1 MPDDVVDLEKRLLA
15 AAVFELRALLSS
27 HINRDDPRPEAS
39 AALFA
44 YALHNEALAVL
55 DGRPMDIARALEA
68 IDNLAPR
75 LGDAYVKHFRDLVLK
90 EA

>member
-1 MPDDVVDLEKRLLA
+1 L
-15 AAVFELRALLSS
+15 
-27 HINRDDPRPEAS
+27 
-39 AALFA
+39 A

-55 DGRPMDIARALEA
+55 EGRPVDVARALEA

-90 EA
+90 

>member
-1 MPDDVVDLEKRLLA
+1 MPDEVVDLERRLLA
-15 AAVFELRALLSS
+15 AAVFELRALLSGY
-27 HINRDDPRPEAS
+27 IDRDNPSPEAT

-55 DGRPMDIARALEA
+55 EGRPVDVARALEA

-90 EA
+90 